1 MEAKDLLIREIT
13 GNDRKMVEEF
23 FAGHGE
29 ETTFMFNS
37 SGGNTKAALS
47 YVDGDTEN
55 RIYWLAEEE
64 TEGGKRIAGYVF
76 LWNLHKS
83 VAWFGIAVA
92 DDWKGRRLGTRLI
105 RHAIDY
111 CKDNGYGA
119 IMLTTRFENVN
130 AQRLYEKNGFERIGK
145 YSDGSLEY
153 LYIHQFD
160 R

>member
-1 MEAKDLLIREIT
+1 MCLIVQKILFYILT
-13 GNDRKMVEEF
+13 
-23 FAGHGE
+23 
-29 ETTFMFNS
+29 
-37 SGGNTKAALS
+37 
-47 YVDGDTEN
+47 
-55 RIYWLAEEE
+55 
-64 TEGGKRIAGYVF
+64 
-76 LWNLHKS
+76 
-83 VAWFGIAVA
+83 
-92 DDWKGRRLGTRLI
+92 I